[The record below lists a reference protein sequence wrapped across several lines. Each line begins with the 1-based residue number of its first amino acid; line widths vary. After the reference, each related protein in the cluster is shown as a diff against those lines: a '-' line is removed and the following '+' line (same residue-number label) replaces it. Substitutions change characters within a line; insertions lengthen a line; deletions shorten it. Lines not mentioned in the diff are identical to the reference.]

1 MTKAKRWGPEKT
13 PNFKQFSLV
22 VSAGKPF
29 ARENTGN
36 TIFVILSKKLKI
48 PFFDTATGSVGD
60 KIPMNFENPNE
71 WNGEWHGY
79 IMYNTL
85 TGETVLHDATE
96 FQQYVPSPHMGNSD
110 ACLLPNEKTI
120 RISKNQMNKASPI
133 LKEKIY
139 DSGHEWEFKT
149 SNSS

>member
-1 MTKAKRWGPEKT
+1 MNFKTLTKDKSFVETLVLTKAKRWGPEKT

-48 PFFDTATGSVGD
+48 PFFDTATGSDGD
-60 KIPMNFENPNE
+60 KIPMDFENPNE
-71 WNGEWHGY
+71 WNGEWHAY

-110 ACLLPNEKTI
+110 AVSSQMRRLSGLAKI
-120 RISKNQMNKASPI
+120 R
-133 LKEKIY
+133 
-139 DSGHEWEFKT
+139 
-149 SNSS
+149 